1 MNRMGRSGWIGPVL
15 LLLAAFPGRSA
26 FAQQPAGWLTVQ
38 DALDYAEANS
48 PLLGRMRALQD
59 ANAGERLAGF
69 GIDDPVVSFARE
81 GIPTA
86 GGDFNE
92 QRWVIGQAFDFPL
105 ETYYR
110 QKRFGA
116 ESDALALGLDAARRD
131 VRGRVKTAYTEV
143 LHAQELLHLGMQGVE
158 LGESLK
164 DAVAA
169 QVAAGAAAELDE
181 MKIDL
186 QLSEA
191 RSVLED
197 RLRLYEE
204 VRYALYQV
212 VGIDPG
218 EQVYGVVFPDTMV
231 YLDVEIS
238 QEDVLARLATQPE
251 LAGADATIRAARFFT
266 REKRSEA
273 LPRLHVT
280 YWPQDFGGGYR
291 FRAFEVGFTVP
302 LWFALNN
309 RGAIAQ
315 ARAREN
321 HDRWSRQEVS
331 LTLKQDI
338 ERAWHG
344 YQTSKITIDRY
355 AETVHALA
363 DDLLA
368 RTREG
373 YELGQLDLLTLLDTQ
388 RTYLAAQVRYYDAL
402 RTYYVNLIA
411 LERFLQRDLVFTP

>member
-1 MNRMGRSGWIGPVL
+1 MAMLPLMAG
-15 LLLAAFPGRSA
+15 LAGAAGTA
-26 FAQQPAGWLTVQ
+26 VAQQPTGWLTVQ
-38 DALDYAEANS
+38 DALTYAEANS
-48 PLLGRMRALQD
+48 PALGRMRALQE
-59 ANAGERLAGF
+59 ASAGERLASF
-69 GIDDPVVSFARE
+69 GIDDLQVSYARE

-86 GGDFNE
+86 GGDFSE
-92 QRWVIGQAFDFPL
+92 QRWVIGQSFDFPL
-105 ETYYR
+105 QTYYR
-110 QKRFGA
+110 LKRVGA
-116 ESDALALGLDAARRD
+116 QSSALTHGVEAARRD
-131 VRGRVKTAYTEV
+131 LRSRVKTAYTEV
-143 LHAQELLHLGMQGVE
+143 LYTQELLHLSLQSVE

-164 DAVAA
+164 AAVAA

-181 MKIDL
+181 MKVDL

-197 RLRLYEE
+197 RLRLYEDA
-204 VRYALYQV
+204 RYALYQV
-212 VGIDPG
+212 IGLDPG
-218 EQVYGVVFPDTMV
+218 EQVYGVVFPDTMT
-231 YLDVEIS
+231 YLDIALS
-238 QEDVLARLATQPE
+238 QQEVLARLPAQPE
-251 LAGADATIRAARFFT
+251 LAGADATVRAARLFT
-266 REKRSEA
+266 LEKRSAA
-273 LPRLHVT
+273 LPRLQLA

-309 RGAIAQ
+309 RGAIVQ
-315 ARAREN
+315 ARAREQY
-321 HDRWSRQEVS
+321 DRWSRQDVG
-331 LTLKQDI
+331 LTLKRDI

-344 YQTSKITIDRY
+344 YETSKLTIDRY

-388 RTYLAAQVRYYDAL
+388 RTYLSAQARYYDAL

-411 LERFLQRDLVFTP
+411 LERYLQRELVFTR